1 MDVTKKGAEDEMGDA
16 YNVGSELL
24 IKKIVRK
31 LCEGLAPLL
40 LRGGRQAG
48 VGDKVVQEEQ

>member
-1 MDVTKKGAEDEMGDA
+1 MKWEILIYIVRSG
-16 YNVGSELL
+16 LL